1 VAIAVAVPPVV
12 SSSPP
17 GTSPGTPVAFGTA
30 APADRC
36 DQPGPYEL
44 PHTDDTVHLDPADFT
59 TEIDNPYWPMRV
71 GTTWVYGETEP
82 DGTRKRVEIVVT
94 DRTRTIGGIEAR
106 VVHDVVTE
114 GGEIIENTF
123 DWYAQ
128 DAGGNLWYLGEFT
141 REYENGVPVNTEGSW
156 EHGVDGAQAGVAIP
170 AQPRAGCS
178 YRQEYYEGVAEDK
191 GRILTTRD
199 DVKVRGARYRDVL
212 TTSDRVPLDPFTLEH
227 KFYAPGVGP
236 VLSAGVSPDGAR
248 EELIWV
254 SGLRR

>member
-1 VAIAVAVPPVV
+1 MRTHLWGTTATAAVAIAVAVPPVV

-141 REYENGVPVNTEGSW
+141 REYENGVPVNTEGSGSTAW
-156 EHGVDGAQAGVAIP
+156 TAPRPVSRSQPSRGP
-170 AQPRAGCS
+170 AARTARSTTRAGP
-178 YRQEYYEGVAEDK
+178 R
-191 GRILTTRD
+191 TRA
-199 DVKVRGARYRDVL
+199 GSSPPA
-212 TTSDRVPLDPFTLEH
+212 TTSRCAVRAT
-227 KFYAPGVGP
+227 AT
-236 VLSAGVSPDGAR
+236 S
-248 EELIWV
+248 
-254 SGLRR
+254 